1 MLKGSYSFHM
11 HVRKKKTSNVT
22 SSMLIRNMERIPSA
36 LPLPPSRSLNVANRR
51 RIVTAVDGRGLAAI
65 KIDPPFSPATHRS
78 GSQVALTRRSF
89 SGMGALVVVVVVS
102 CYLRS
107 VVKEGGGVVAATH
120 TQVKRWW
127 CCKYGAVFGI
137 E

>member
-1 MLKGSYSFHM
+1 
-11 HVRKKKTSNVT
+11 
-22 SSMLIRNMERIPSA
+22 MLIRNMERIPSA